1 MNKMNQTQTRS
12 PRKRLLSLILAV
24 ILMIGLLPIS
34 AFATGDGYELSAGS
48 RFFIVNESD
57 PTGTD
62 LGNFVQLIGQEFA
75 AKGKPSSSV
84 LPIVYGQEKDAEKGD
99 IVVKLDSSLGE
110 QSYKVS
116 VGQKIV
122 VTGGDAA
129 GAFYGLTNLLQ
140 MFEKNSLQDVTNT
153 PLVAERSAY
162 IDCGRVYFS
171 PEMLKALIKTL
182 AWNRMNTLYLDFSN
196 NNATRFFLDEM
207 KVTAGGQ
214 NYDITTARPSD
225 GKYLTQADMVDIIK
239 VAKQYGVQ
247 IIPTFN
253 SPGHIGGLY
262 SLNNSFFD
270 KATTDD
276 YDRSCGKITLDIS
289 KADAYAFGQAVVKL
303 YVDFFAGQGCKSFNI
318 AADEATLGNV
328 KYDSTNATFVK
339 YVNELNT
346 YIKGKGMTTRMFN
359 DGIQNVTG
367 DGISKDIIVLYWA
380 PESTAE
386 ALHKQGY
393 QVVNFS
399 YGAGLYFAYG
409 ASWWVWNQPVNTIY
423 DGWTPGVL
431 NRNTADTYQ
440 YNYVATEKT
449 DPSNLLGATFAV
461 WTDYAFTQSVSGD
474 TIITRNSND
483 VVEKIQVVGD
493 RCWENAS
500 TASYTTW
507 KSGLTTAPGGINVS
521 THAIDGTVLPAAS
534 GITAASQVK
543 ILVEDANTG
552 VSVAVKGEE
561 GQKATV
567 EVKRITSGFTFDTEA
582 HVSYNVTPAVDG
594 KAYTG
599 EGTVTLPVPEDWAT
613 EASRI
618 HAYIIDNGAVKLISG
633 TLSGGKYTFQVPHF
647 SEMGLVQ
654 LAEGAGSTEN
664 VTVAVGRTSKAYD
677 LTGDNLP
684 SDDTY
689 SLGDIASYTVTTAAG
704 SWKVEGKANEIV
716 SGGKYAIGNGSQY
729 LTLNDGTPGT
739 TTDSSKAAVW
749 TITKSG
755 SGYTI
760 KSDSYY
766 LQHSS
771 NRLSVSTSSSGS
783 TWYWSANDGFYF
795 TNYRTYYL
803 TYSNGW
809 TVSRQSSA
817 RGGGQPYTVTVVPG
831 GKTVTFKG
839 LNPGSTSVTLGD
851 TTYSVTVVEKQNVE
865 IPISIIDYRADGL
878 LFDWTYNPKS
888 GYADS
893 YRYGLVHG
901 KAADWGPTVGIG
913 TSSKL
918 NTSTGLYEVDGY
930 ASSNVEQIE
939 GTIIQKTSNSN
950 SNTTF
955 YSNSTDNNWSRAGL
969 VQEKLGANGMPV
981 YTDAA
986 VKYVASLLEAGYYN
1000 EMSGNCN
1007 SLIYNT
1013 FVASNGSR
1021 TIRNTSASGFSEN
1034 FKNAKTYANISN
1046 AYDLAWYLLNTIY
1059 QADTNMTTVTGT
1071 DKKEHSVPIYGMAV
1085 DAYKSIV
1092 LTDNGTGTYSFEAG
1106 YSGTKKDV
1114 RYDQESGTIY
1124 NGTNGGDESGFYPLE
1139 NLGYEQPGLLTAT
1152 SKVNNGAKN
1161 GGFTLRGE
1169 SQFVYNKASNLY
1181 FTFTGDDDVYM
1192 YINGVLA
1199 LDLGGAH
1206 GRNNKTVNLNDLD
1219 PTKYGL
1225 KEGQVATFTFF
1236 YMERCSDASTFGIET
1251 NMELV
1256 QRAINVEKKAYDTS
1270 YANEYAS
1277 GTAVINRTTVAY
1289 DLIVTNKSNSP
1300 MSQIKLTDTDSLHS
1314 ENGREYGKAELG
1326 YGVTTPSVTPSTWAD
1341 PEGRGTVALGQGNG
1355 YVLFITD
1362 STGTEV
1368 ANTRKSLSSLQDL
1381 SNEIAGLTLPAGQS
1395 LHVRFL
1401 TATTKINDSKILDY
1415 INTVEVSATV
1425 GGQALSDKA
1434 SHELYSYNAK
1444 DTGRT
1449 YVVDFGLPLEIKGI
1463 FDTGAAKNI
1472 GEVSLSPK
1480 NEQKYGTI
1488 DPKFNGYD
1496 TVLIYTL
1503 KANTTINEPETI
1515 TLDVVYKIGNSNIKL
1530 EKTLTIIPASNVYY
1544 EDSLAAFTNG
1554 KGAAKDAKWSIVD
1567 KDGNETT
1574 EGTAPTQALEQLGSS
1589 GIYGKDDAYNSSS
1602 MLSMGTAHKVTVTA
1616 AMLEAYNGDNKD
1628 NFAWPTAQFTF
1639 KGTGFDIISLTDN
1652 TSGAIMVTVEGVTDT
1667 TYKKNFLVNNYY
1679 GYKYDERSGEWGT
1692 VASSDSNA
1700 IYQIPVMKVNG
1711 IPYGEYKVTI
1721 GVLYNSL
1728 FDKTGNSAYSF
1739 WLDAVRIYDPMGEYT
1754 GYTQDNEGYP
1764 QYIKL
1769 HDEVVK
1775 KTATPNGNALF
1786 IDGAEK
1792 ATIEQYTNLGPNNEV
1807 YLMKG
1812 QAITFKLT
1820 GTDVGKIASVQIGAK
1835 APKGAVEL
1843 KVNDSVVVEKLST
1856 ATEMYY
1862 DITTLVTG
1870 GSYQVTITNTTGNI
1884 LSLTNLKITYSE
1896 KGSVSLGTLN
1906 TQEQENAVS
1915 LVRALFTA
1923 PVATFSPETFQ
1934 ADWGRAVR
1942 AGKRATLTVKTSAD
1956 VKSITVDGQA
1966 ITSYTTRTQRTGWG
1980 WWSPKVTYH
1989 VFTYTIT
1996 APAQTTDYA
2005 VCAVNAEGTAS
2016 EAVTA
2021 TLTVKPT
2028 TWWNWW
2034 F

>member
-1 MNKMNQTQTRS
+1 MRSTARLYAKKAASRSAAVKMTQGGLYFLAESANLLLQKREKGLKINSESERLKTCGGGLRSPSYRAMENHIQRKGMNKMNQTQTRS

-34 AFATGDGYELSAGS
+34 AFATSAS
-48 RFFIVNESD
+48 AQADKAATQDS
-57 PTGTD
+57 
-62 LGNFVQLIGQEFA
+62 EF
-75 AKGKPSSSV
+75 
-84 LPIVYGQEKDAEKGD
+84 LRIFH
-99 IVVKLDSSLGE
+99 L
-110 QSYKVS
+110 
-116 VGQKIV
+116 
-122 VTGGDAA
+122 
-129 GAFYGLTNLLQ
+129 
-140 MFEKNSLQDVTNT
+140 
-153 PLVAERSAY
+153 
-162 IDCGRVYFS
+162 DCGRKYFTVS
-171 PEMLKALIKTL
+171 EIEGIIDQL
-182 AWNRMNTLYLDFSN
+182 AENHYTHIQLAFGNDGLRFLLDDMSVEVN
-196 NNATRFFLDEM
+196 GTTYASD
-207 KVTAGGQ
+207 KVTSAIKQGNTNLTSGSSGELSQ
-214 NYDITTARPSD
+214 SD
-225 GKYLTQADMVDIIK
+225 MDAIIK
-239 VAKQYGVQ
+239 YANAKGIQ
-247 IIPTFN
+247 IIPLFN
-253 SPGHIGGLY
+253 APGHMYTAVNAMDTLGVGGKHIEISNLTDGRT
-262 SLNNSFFD
+262 SNWAVNPTDATAVAFA
-270 KATTDD
+270 KALLQ
-276 YDRSCGKITLDIS
+276 K
-289 KADAYAFGQAVVKL
+289 
-303 YVDFFAGQGCKSFNI
+303 YVTYFAGKGSTMFNI
-318 AADEATLGNV
+318 GADESGLDKDNYASYAKMVNDMNAIV
-328 KYDSTNATFVK
+328 KAA
-339 YVNELNT
+339 
-346 YIKGKGMTTRMFN
+346 GMTTLAYN
-359 DGIQNVTG
+359 DGI
-367 DGISKDIIVLYWA
+367 YR
-380 PESTAE
+380 AE
-386 ALHKQGY
+386 
-393 QVVNFS
+393 
-399 YGAGLYFAYG
+399 FA
-409 ASWWVWNQPVNTIY
+409 SSQ
-423 DGWTPGVL
+423 PGVKFDNDIVICYWTEENSISVAEFLSKGFKIL
-431 NRNTADTYQ
+431 NNNGDWYYVLGDYLYRAWLSTQWSYQ
-440 YNYVATEKT
+440 SAL
-449 DPSNLLGATFAV
+449 SNLQSTPVTKMMGYTGTEQPMGSILCV
-461 WTDYAFTQSVSGD
+461 WCDGPSVGYTTGYGYREKNQTNQQSVYNL
-474 TIITRNSND
+474 I
-483 VVEKIQVVGD
+483 KAMA
-493 RCWENAS
+493 ENNPDYFTGKVKLSAS
-500 TASYTTW
+500 
-507 KSGLTTAPGGINVS
+507 
-521 THAIDGTVLPAAS
+521 D
-534 GITAASQVK
+534 
-543 ILVEDANTG
+543 DATG
-552 VSVAVKGEE
+552 VSVAVTGTK

-567 EVKRITSGFTFDTEA
+567 EVKKITSDFTFDTEA

-599 EGTVTLPVPEDWAT
+599 EGTVTLPVPEGWAT

-654 LAEGAGSTEN
+654 LAKGAGSTEN

-684 SDDTY
+684 NDGTY
-689 SLGDIASYTVTTAAG
+689 PLGDVASYTVTTAASG
-704 SWKVEGKANEIV
+704 WKAESKAATTIVTGKQYV
-716 SGGKYAIGNGSQY
+716 IGNGSQY
-729 LTLNDGTPGT
+729 LTLSGSSITPT
-739 TTDSSKAAVW
+739 TNLDDATKW
-749 TITKSG
+749 TISSSG
-755 SGYTI
+755 TGYTI
-760 KSDSYY
+760 KLGSYY
-766 LQHSS
+766 LS
-771 NRLSVSTSSSGS
+771 RSSSWSGYS
-783 TWYWSANDGFYF
+783 LSASTIPATWYWNANDGFYF
-795 TNYRTYYL
+795 TSGWDTYYL
-803 TYSNGW
+803 TYSTYSDGW
-809 TVSRQSSA
+809 TVSRQSGA
-817 RGGGQPYTVTVVPG
+817 RGGGQPYTVTEVPG

-878 LFDWTYNPKS
+878 LFDWTYNPDS

-901 KAADWGPTVGIG
+901 KATGWGATVGSG
-913 TSSKL
+913 ATSKL

-939 GTIIQKTSNSN
+939 GTIIQKMSNSN

-969 VQEKLGANGMPV
+969 VQEKLGTNGMPV

-986 VKYVASLLEAGYYN
+986 VKYVASLLKAGYYN

-1007 SLIYNT
+1007 ARIYNT
-1013 FVASNGSR
+1013 FVASNAF
-1021 TIRNTSASGFSEN
+1021 RNTSADGFSEN

-1071 DKKEHSVPIYGMAV
+1071 DMKEHSVPIYGMAV

-1114 RYDQESGTIY
+1114 RYDRESGTIY

-1139 NLGYEQPGLLTAT
+1139 DLGYEQPGLLTAT

-1161 GGFTLRGE
+1161 GSFTLRGE
-1169 SQFVYNKASNLY
+1169 SQFVYNKDSNLY

-1192 YINGVLA
+1192 YINGTLA

-1206 GRNNKTVNLNDLD
+1206 GRNSKTVELNKLD
-1219 PTKYGL
+1219 PVKYGL
-1225 KEGQVATFTFF
+1225 VEGQVATFTFF

-1277 GTAVINRTTVAY
+1277 GTAVINDTTVAY

-1314 ENGREYGKAELG
+1314 ENGSENGKAELG
-1326 YGVTTPSVTPSTWAD
+1326 YGVTIPSVKPSTLKD
-1341 PEGRGTVALGQGNG
+1341 DRGTVALGQGNG

-1362 STGTEV
+1362 SNGTEV
-1368 ANTRKSLSSLQDL
+1368 ANTRKSLSSLQAL
-1381 SNEIAGLTLPAGQS
+1381 SDEIAGLTLPAGQS

-1401 TATTKINDSKILDY
+1401 TAKTEINASKILDY

-1425 GGQALSDKA
+1425 GKQTLSDTA
-1434 SHELYSYNAK
+1434 SHELYSYNAN

-1449 YVVDFGLPLEIKGI
+1449 YVVDFGLPLRITGI
-1463 FDTGAAKNI
+1463 FDTGAASNI
-1472 GEVSLSPK
+1472 GEVSLSQK
-1480 NEQKYGTI
+1480 NVQKYGTVTI
-1488 DPKFNGYD
+1488 EPDGFS
-1496 TVLIYTL
+1496 TTLTYTRTAD
-1503 KANTTINEPETI
+1503 KTINEPETI
-1515 TLDVVYKIGNSNIKL
+1515 TLGVVYKIGNSDIKL

-1567 KDGNETT
+1567 NNGNETT

-1589 GIYGKDDAYNSSS
+1589 GIYGKDAAYNSSS

-1616 AMLEAYNGDNKD
+1616 NMANTDTWNEQPNS
-1628 NFAWPTAQFTF
+1628 AWPTAQFTF
-1639 KGTGFDIISLTDN
+1639 KGTGFDIISLTNNKSGTIFVDVTN
-1652 TSGAIMVTVEGVTDT
+1652 TATGKQYNYV
-1667 TYKKNFLVNNYY
+1667 VNNYY
-1679 GYKYDERSGEWGT
+1679 GYTYQNGEW
-1692 VASSDSNA
+1692 VVDKNASDTL
-1700 IYQIPVMKVNG
+1700 YQIPVMKVDG
-1711 IPYGEYKVTI
+1711 LGYGEYNVVIKVA
-1721 GVLYNSL
+1721 YNKF
-1728 FDKTGNSAYSF
+1728 FDTAEAKEYSF
-1739 WLDAVRIYDPMGEYT
+1739 WLDAVRIYDPMGEYAD
-1754 GYTQDNEGYP
+1754 YTQDNEGYP

-1769 HDEVVK
+1769 RDTLVDGTAK
-1775 KTATPNGNALF
+1775 PDGTDKTVF
-1786 IDGAEK
+1786 IDGGSTADIK
-1792 ATIEQYTNLGPNNEV
+1792 TTYANYGPNNEV

-1812 QAITFKLT
+1812 QAITFKIPAN
-1820 GTDVGKIASVQIGAK
+1820 DKIASIQIGAK
-1835 APKGAVEL
+1835 APKGTANL
-1843 KVNDSVVVEKLST
+1843 NVNEKEIVSGGLST

-1862 DITTLVTG
+1862 QIATVG
-1870 GSYQVTITNTTGNI
+1870 GQFTITNTGDGI
-1884 LSLTNLKITYSE
+1884 LSLTNLKITYSA
-1896 KGSVSLGTLN
+1896 KSSVSLGTLN

-1923 PVATFSPETFQ
+1923 PVATFSPETFE

-1956 VKSITVDGQA
+1956 VESITVDGQS

-2021 TLTVKPT
+2021 TLTVKLT